1 MMVAAA
7 VAQVLA
13 ALVAVHSVSW
23 SLRDE
28 PASAVAFVPVSLT
41 PLAAAPIWAPVETWA
56 MFCAAGILASVA
68 LAPLV
73 KSKLDERVGRP
84 APGGP
89 RAVAE
94 LLAPVAIG
102 ETLLIIVYY
111 AGLYTGGHD
120 GGGAIT
126 HTVSAIAAAVLLAT
140 GSVFLVLK

>member
-1 MMVAAA
+1 MMAAAA
-7 VAQVLA
+7 VAHVLA

-28 PASAVAFVPVSLT
+28 TPSAVAFVPVSLT
-41 PLAAAPIWAPVETWA
+41 PLAAAPIWAPVQSWA
-56 MFCAAGILASVA
+56 MFCAAGILVGVA
-68 LAPLV
+68 LAPLA
-73 KSKLDERVGRP
+73 KFKLDERAGKP
-84 APGGP
+84 AQGGP

-102 ETLLIIVYY
+102 EALLTAVYF

-120 GGGAIT
+120 GGGSIT
-126 HTVSAIAAAVLLAT
+126 HAVSAIAAAVLLVT